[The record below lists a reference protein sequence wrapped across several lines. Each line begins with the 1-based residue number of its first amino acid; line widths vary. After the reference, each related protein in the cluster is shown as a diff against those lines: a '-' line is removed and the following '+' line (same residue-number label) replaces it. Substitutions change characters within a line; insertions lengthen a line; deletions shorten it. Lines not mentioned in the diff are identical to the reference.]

1 MKSIYPTG
9 HLAQFWNIFVFVTS
23 AALASS
29 PPDATAGPTDHLIP
43 PTSEIDAA
51 YRTLLSQKLF
61 VTPANYARVVIMPSS
76 SAGETAIAIY
86 SGTQASGQRN
96 VFLTCTKADTNLW
109 YSVSPS
115 NPSRGTQ
122 PSIKV
127 TRTDA
132 PFPSSAALAVSAAFD
147 EMIARTKPLEP
158 GNRIV
163 VDGTNVEFEVQRGAQ
178 TSRRGLLTPYAKGQF
193 TQALHRLTELLTNYC
208 DAGPGKREQLAREVE
223 AEANQLVQA
232 VHRQR
237 PKVQ

>member
-29 PPDATAGPTDHLIP
+29 QPDATTGPTDHLIP

-51 YRTLLSQKLF
+51 YKTLLSQKLF
-61 VTPANYARVVIMPSS
+61 VTPANYVRVVIMPSS

-86 SGTQASGQRN
+86 SGTRASGQRN
-96 VFLTCTKADTNLW
+96 VFLTRTN
-109 YSVSPS
+109 
-115 NPSRGTQ
+115 
-122 PSIKV
+122 
-127 TRTDA
+127 A
-132 PFPSSAALAVSAAFD
+132 PFPSSAALAVSEAFD

-163 VDGTNVEFEVQRGAQ
+163 LDGTNVEFEVQRGAQ

-223 AEANQLVQA
+223 AEANQLAQA
-232 VHRQR
+232 VRRQR